1 MLPVRFDAATP
12 AATIHLP
19 HVHLRREGATIALP
33 FSLAEE
39 LTMAVNS
46 PKPVAADLKAVAGIE
61 IGVVEAGI
69 KKPNRKDLLVLKL
82 APTATVAGVFTLNRF
97 CAAPVQIAKANLA
110 AVTAGAAPIRALLV
124 NTGNANAG
132 TGESGLADAQASCA
146 ALAELLGCTPQQI
159 LPFST
164 GVILEPLPVQRLVA
178 GLPQAVAA
186 LTSDNWF
193 SAAEAIM
200 TTDTQPKAG
209 SRSVTIGG
217 HAVTLTGIS
226 KGAGMIKPNMATMLG
241 FLAFDATVAQPVLD
255 QLVKQAAD
263 KSFNCITIDGD
274 TSTNDSF
281 MLVAT
286 GAGSLVID
294 SIDSPHYAQLAAAV
308 TELSTFLAQA
318 IVRDG
323 EGATKFMTVTV
334 EDGRNVEE
342 CRKIAYSI
350 AHSPLVKT
358 AFFASDPNLGR
369 ILAAIGYAGVDDLDV
384 GQLNLYLDD
393 VWVAKNGGRN
403 PDYQEQDGQR
413 VMQQSEITIRVKL
426 ARGDATATLWTCD
439 LSHDYVSINADYR
452 S

>member
-1 MLPVRFDAATP
+1 
-12 AATIHLP
+12 
-19 HVHLRREGATIALP
+19 
-33 FSLAEE
+33 
-39 LTMAVNS
+39 MAVNS

-61 IGVVEAGI
+61 IGVAEAGI

-146 ALAELLGCTPQQI
+146 ALADLLGCTPQQI

-178 GLPQAVAA
+178 GLPQAVSA

-209 SRSVTIGG
+209 SRTLTIGG
-217 HAVTLTGIS
+217 HTVTLTGIS

-294 SIDSPHYAQLAAAV
+294 SIDSPHYAELAAAV